1 MYTIIETRAYSR
13 KAEGLLSDD
22 EREEVAGFISRNP
35 ATGSIVRGS
44 GGVRKIRWARPGSGK
59 SSGIRIIYYKQLSH
73 DEIWLLMLYA
83 KNERSTIPPH
93 ELRLVKEA
101 IERG

>member
-1 MYTIIETRAYSR
+1 
-13 KAEGLLSDD
+13 
-22 EREEVAGFISRNP
+22 
-35 ATGSIVRGS
+35 
-44 GGVRKIRWARPGSGK
+44 
-59 SSGIRIIYYKQLSH
+59 
-73 DEIWLLMLYA
+73 LMLYA